1 MILRT
6 LAITSLAL
14 FVVAAPA
21 QAKGK
26 KGKKG
31 GASSK
36 VLSHLDKDHNGTIDG
51 AEATKAQAI
60 YAALYAL
67 DTNHD
72 GQLSESELAAA
83 KIQAGGKKGGKKKK
97 TQ

>member
-14 FVVAAPA
+14 FVIAAPA
-21 QAKGK
+21 QAGKGK
-26 KGKKG
+26 AGKKG
-31 GASSK
+31 GSSR
-36 VLSHLDKDHNGTIDG
+36 VLARLDRDHNGTIDG
-51 AEATKAQAI
+51 AEAAKAQAL
-60 YAALYAL
+60 YGALYAL

-83 KIQAGGKKGGKKKK
+83 KIQAGGKGGKKKK
-97 TQ
+97 SV